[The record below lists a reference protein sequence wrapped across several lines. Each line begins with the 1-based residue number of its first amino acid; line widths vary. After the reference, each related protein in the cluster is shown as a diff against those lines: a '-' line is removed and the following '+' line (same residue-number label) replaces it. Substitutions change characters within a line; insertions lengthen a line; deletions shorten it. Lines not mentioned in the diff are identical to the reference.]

1 MIVLFYHSCCPYIYY
16 LRKSNQKHGI
26 FLKIFLKIIPLQF
39 KYIVVQL
46 YCMSD
51 DKYRT
56 FGHAKTRLRYHMIFS
71 TKFRRKCLEKIHDDV
86 ISSFKY
92 AESKSNFKILVME
105 LDKDHIH
112 MLIEFKPK
120 YSIEQVVS
128 RLKQLTTNYLW
139 KIQRD
144 YLKKYYWKQHN
155 ILWTHGYFCST
166 IGDVS
171 ESTLKTY
178 IENQG

>member
-1 MIVLFYHSCCPYIYY
+1 M
-16 LRKSNQKHGI
+16 
-26 FLKIFLKIIPLQF
+26 KIIPLQF

-86 ISSFKY
+86 ILSFKY